1 MLLPPRVSH
10 DQAEEIAAAHYGVS
24 AVAERLAAEHDDT
37 FRLVTAGGPTRL
49 LKIAQIPPGTL
60 ADAGASPTAASFQTA
75 VLLHLARAA
84 PALPVQRVI
93 STLDGRPELHLD
105 GRVVRMT
112 SYLEGP
118 VLGSRPA
125 SAALRRDIGG
135 TLARLDQALRPFA
148 HPGANRTHLWDLQN
162 FHQLRPLLDQLPGQL
177 ADRDQRAA
185 LVSCL
190 DRFEARV
197 LPRLADP
204 ATRRQVIH
212 TDFHGDNLLA
222 AADRVTGVLDFG
234 DSLAG
239 PVAMDVGVAACYQFG
254 DAAGTDPLIPALDVI
269 AGYHA
274 VDPLGPGDPALIGEF
289 MLLRLAARIIVS
301 QWNAAR
307 EPANRDY
314 LLRRTPQ
321 ATAHFAALRAIGPAR
336 GGEPDK
342 GGAGMTGSDGTGMDA
357 ARMVNGFDTA
367 RTGALDPEL
376 GHLVRRRDAALGGAY
391 RLFYATPVQ
400 FARGEGVYLY
410 DPDGTA
416 YLDAYNNVPSVGHSH
431 PRVTEAVSRQLQT
444 LNTHTRYLTAGLVD
458 YAERLLATHQLG
470 PAHAMFTCTGSEAN
484 DLALRIARHH
494 TGGTGV
500 IVTAN
505 AYHGVTSAVA
515 EVSPSL
521 GVPLGRHV
529 RAVPAPPDAAA
540 VAAAIADLERHG
552 VRLAAFLADS
562 LLSSDG
568 VLPDPAGFLKPV
580 QDVVRAAGGL
590 YIADEV
596 QSGFG
601 RTGGHLWGYQRH
613 GLDPDIVV
621 MGKPMGNGLPI
632 AGIVVRREVLADFG
646 AAVRYFNTFGGNP
659 VCVAAAA
666 AVLDVLDAEEL
677 PANAA
682 AVGGYLTAELGRVAA
697 ASPLLGEVRG
707 AGLYLGA
714 DVVDPATGAPSGA
727 RAAAIVNGM
736 RDRRVLISATG
747 PLGHTLKIRPPLPFS
762 RANADQ
768 LLEALTDTLA
778 NLP

>member
-49 LKIAQIPPGTL
+49 LKVAQIPPGTL

-162 FHQLRPLLDQLPGQL
+162 FQQLRPLLDQLPRQL

-190 DRFEARV
+190 DRFEAQV
-197 LPRLADP
+197 LPRLTDP
-204 ATRRQVIH
+204 AMRRQVIH

-254 DAAGTDPLIPALDVI
+254 AAAGTDPLIPALDVI

-321 ATAHFAALRAIGPAR
+321 ATAHFAALRAIG
-336 GGEPDK
+336 
-342 GGAGMTGSDGTGMDA
+342 
-357 ARMVNGFDTA
+357 
-367 RTGALDPEL
+367 
-376 GHLVRRRDAALGGAY
+376 
-391 RLFYATPVQ
+391 
-400 FARGEGVYLY
+400 
-410 DPDGTA
+410 
-416 YLDAYNNVPSVGHSH
+416 
-431 PRVTEAVSRQLQT
+431 SR
-444 LNTHTRYLTAGLVD
+444 
-458 YAERLLATHQLG
+458 
-470 PAHAMFTCTGSEAN
+470 
-484 DLALRIARHH
+484 
-494 TGGTGV
+494 
-500 IVTAN
+500 
-505 AYHGVTSAVA
+505 AVA
-515 EVSPSL
+515 N
-521 GVPLGRHV
+521 R
-529 RAVPAPPDAAA
+529 
-540 VAAAIADLERHG
+540 
-552 VRLAAFLADS
+552 
-562 LLSSDG
+562 
-568 VLPDPAGFLKPV
+568 
-580 QDVVRAAGGL
+580 
-590 YIADEV
+590 
-596 QSGFG
+596 
-601 RTGGHLWGYQRH
+601 
-613 GLDPDIVV
+613 
-621 MGKPMGNGLPI
+621 
-632 AGIVVRREVLADFG
+632 
-646 AAVRYFNTFGGNP
+646 
-659 VCVAAAA
+659 
-666 AVLDVLDAEEL
+666 
-677 PANAA
+677 
-682 AVGGYLTAELGRVAA
+682 
-697 ASPLLGEVRG
+697 
-707 AGLYLGA
+707 
-714 DVVDPATGAPSGA
+714 
-727 RAAAIVNGM
+727 
-736 RDRRVLISATG
+736 
-747 PLGHTLKIRPPLPFS
+747 IR
-762 RANADQ
+762 
-768 LLEALTDTLA
+768 EALE
-778 NLP
+778 